1 MKKSNIIIITSVLL
15 ISGCKNYIPYS
26 YIDHVVNM
34 SEVYCQQSALK
45 QCSEYRV
52 CISEKYSQVKSKA
65 PLVLASSRIIIIQ
78 GSPGIMKNGD
88 FSNLIK
94 NSYNLLD
101 KKNPVISDLDLS
113 VGVSYFIYAHNSCA
127 SITGD
132 TTYNIDNYMPL
143 LRKELGVK

>member
-1 MKKSNIIIITSVLL
+1 
-15 ISGCKNYIPYS
+15 
-26 YIDHVVNM
+26 M